1 MKRNFC
7 KLALSV
13 KKSLKTEC
21 TVTHISRDC
30 WGFPA
35 ELTLHG
41 LCYCSNP
48 SCYMIVRIISIAW
61 VVSRCSGDRRKR
73 HKRDAHDPEDWSD
86 RNQHSLL
93 DRRCLSGQWA
103 STTKVKLKRCLAHEE
118 NNWYEHYSQ
127 RLQVSMLPNLSRRL
141 HSSLDVWESQPIMR
155 PFLLTLYGVL
165 PCALGTVVGYAVYTL
180 SHLKFVCKF
189 FKETV
194 GKINPRGK
202 KKATTIL
209 LKYQYWTLCFVI
221 FHH

>member
-1 MKRNFC
+1 MIAEVFPRNWPYTVYVIGQS
-7 KLALSV
+7 LAAIWS
-13 KKSLKTEC
+13 
-21 TVTHISRDC
+21 
-30 WGFPA
+30 
-35 ELTLHG
+35 
-41 LCYCSNP
+41 
-48 SCYMIVRIISIAW
+48 
-61 VVSRCSGDRRKR
+61 SGSSQSPESSQDVQAIETTTRKR

-86 RNQHSLL
+86 RNQHSRL
-93 DRRCLSGQWA
+93 DRTCLSGQWA

-155 PFLLTLYGVL
+155 PFLLTLYDVL

-194 GKINPRGK
+194 GKINPRRK
-202 KKATTIL
+202 KKATIIL
-209 LKYQYWTLCFVI
+209 LKHQYWTFCFVI